1 MKTVSGLAV
10 EDRAVLVTNHMT
22 ATMLPTLAQYPPT
35 LLAPNIY
42 PHPVSSL
49 SAIVIVKLSF
59 GICYKIPLFNGGQL
73 NPGIL

>member
-1 MKTVSGLAV
+1 MKTVSGLAA

-42 PHPVSSL
+42 PVSSL

>member
-1 MKTVSGLAV
+1 MKTVSKLV
-10 EDRAVLVTNHMT
+10 EARAVLVTNHMT
-22 ATMLPTLAQYPPT
+22 ATMLAALAQYPP
-35 LLAPNIY
+35 
-42 PHPVSSL
+42 HSPVPKYISSVLSL